1 MFDSKRQA
9 VPGKFLYY
17 YMEIEMELTTVTEK
31 SLLYL
36 VWKRSKA
43 YFERNISMVTAV
55 LVVRVFFTFFK
66 FKICFFPLLFC
77 FNFANIFLEDGSH
90 YATNSHKKN
99 NNNGH
104 LTATIS
110 VQRIS
115 KHKHISDGTWYK
127 RFTISLQIHKIS
139 PRSQHTVAIAASKE
153 SRPIKIILQYRWLSQ
168 IFQAWDWEDS
178 GRRTIWVFKPA
189 KEVVTMNE
197 YRDLEAT

>member
-36 VWKRSKA
+36 VLERSKA
-43 YFERNISMVTAV
+43 YFERNISMVKAV
-55 LVVRVFFTFFK
+55 LVVRVFFKLFLDSK
-66 FKICFFPLLFC
+66 YVFFPLLFC

-99 NNNGH
+99 NNNSH

-115 KHKHISDGTWYK
+115 KHKHISDGTN
-127 RFTISLQIHKIS
+127 
-139 PRSQHTVAIAASKE
+139 ASK
-153 SRPIKIILQYRWLSQ
+153 SASKFIK
-168 IFQAWDWEDS
+168 
-178 GRRTIWVFKPA
+178 
-189 KEVVTMNE
+189 
-197 YRDLEAT
+197 